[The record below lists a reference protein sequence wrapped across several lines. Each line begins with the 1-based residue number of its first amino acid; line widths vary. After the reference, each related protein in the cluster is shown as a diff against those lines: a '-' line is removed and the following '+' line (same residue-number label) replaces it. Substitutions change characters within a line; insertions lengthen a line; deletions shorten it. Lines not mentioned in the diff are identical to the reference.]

1 MANKQLINK
10 LNRNVANLQVLYVK
24 LHNFH
29 WNVKG
34 PQFLHMHELTESYY
48 DYVAEQFDAVA
59 ERILQMGEKPLT
71 TLKEYLENATL
82 KEDSGKDFEPSYIV
96 EQLLS
101 DFCTLKNDYKEISE
115 LANQA
120 GDTTTAALADDNV
133 AWLEKAIWMLK
144 ATQK

>member
-1 MANKQLINK
+1 
-10 LNRNVANLQVLYVK
+10 
-24 LHNFH
+24 
-29 WNVKG
+29 
-34 PQFLHMHELTESYY
+34 MHELTESYY

-82 KEDSGKDFEPSYIV
+82 KEEPGKDFEPSYIV
-96 EQLLS
+96 EQLLN
-101 DFCTLKNDYKEISE
+101 DFCTLKNDYNEISE